1 MKFNFNFHILIFS
14 LLIIFTFSTLYANED
29 NISSNLI
36 SYDFNN
42 ILNLSFY
49 IENSL
54 NFSLRDL
61 NIINNFNCNVLLN
74 FNYLRFNF
82 NFLLENKILNL
93 VGLSSYEKQF
103 YLYIKDL
110 YFSFEILRFFTK
122 DNFNNFSLIFE
133 AGYKENDISFVKKDN
148 IFNFYEGFMYLI
160 ISKPFNNFK
169 LLYQNITFDNFFIF
183 CDYFYIFNKFE
194 FKKEYLF
201 FNSFILTKFDNKL
214 DVINF
219 GFESFINITFV
230 KLYVFANFIKYIGE
244 SNGENK
250 ISFEPLIGVS
260 LIYEKNYIFTNN
272 DYFKIILFFNKLNNI
287 YLIDDVYFIY
297 NRFDLKNLFL
307 SGINLK
313 YKINFFTLYISFINF
328 KSFEDNPLTFYINYG
343 VAFDFDLIS
352 IILKNT
358 TFDLLNKNINI
369 SLQLIFKIN
378 F

>member
-1 MKFNFNFHILIFS
+1 V
-14 LLIIFTFSTLYANED
+14 IIFTFS
-29 NISSNLI
+29 IS
-36 SYDFNN
+36 
-42 ILNLSFY
+42 LNLKK
-49 IENSL
+49 
-54 NFSLRDL
+54 
-61 NIINNFNCNVLLN
+61 NI
-74 FNYLRFNF
+74 
-82 NFLLENKILNL
+82 
-93 VGLSSYEKQF
+93 
-103 YLYIKDL
+103 
-110 YFSFEILRFFTK
+110 YF
-122 DNFNNFSLIFE
+122 
-133 AGYKENDISFVKKDN
+133 
-148 IFNFYEGFMYLI
+148 
-160 ISKPFNNFK
+160 
-169 LLYQNITFDNFFIF
+169 
-183 CDYFYIFNKFE
+183 
-194 FKKEYLF
+194 
-201 FNSFILTKFDNKL
+201 LTKFDNKL

-297 NRFDLKNLFL
+297 NRFDLKDLFL

-328 KSFEDNPLTFYINYG
+328 KSFEDNPLTLYTFYINYG